1 MIRCNVSIGAV
12 SYPKDAKD
20 MRDLQSLVDDHMY
33 RDKELR
39 RMPGAEANA

>member
-1 MIRCNVSIGAV
+1 
-12 SYPKDAKD
+12 
-20 MRDLQSLVDDHMY
+20 LLSLVDDHMY